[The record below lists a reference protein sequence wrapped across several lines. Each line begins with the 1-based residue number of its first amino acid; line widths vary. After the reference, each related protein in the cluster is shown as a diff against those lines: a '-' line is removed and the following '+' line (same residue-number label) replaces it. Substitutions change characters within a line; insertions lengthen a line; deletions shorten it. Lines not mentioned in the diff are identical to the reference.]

1 MNINLTLFLQMF
13 AFAAFVW
20 FCMKFVWPPIVD
32 ALAERKT
39 KIAEGLA
46 AAERGHKEQE
56 LGQHR
61 ATEIMKEAKS
71 HAADIV
77 SQAQKRAA
85 EIVDEAKQDARE
97 EGARLVHAAQAEID
111 QEIDQEINRAR
122 EELRE
127 KVAVLAVAAAEKIL
141 QKEID
146 PAVHGSL
153 VDSFA
158 KQI

>member
-1 MNINLTLFLQMF
+1 MNINVTLFLQMI

-20 FCMKFVWPPIVD
+20 FCMKFVWPPIVN

-46 AAERGHKEQE
+46 AAERGHHEQE
-56 LGQHR
+56 LGQKR
-61 ATEIMKEAKS
+61 AKEIMQEAK
-71 HAADIV
+71 HQAAEIV
-77 SQAQKRAA
+77 SQAQRRAA
-85 EIVDEAKQDARE
+85 EIVEEAKGDARS
-97 EGARLVHAAQAEID
+97 EGERLVAAAKAEID
-111 QEIDQEINRAR
+111 QETNRAR

-127 KVAVLAVAAAEKIL
+127 KVAELAVAAAGKIL
-141 QKEID
+141 EKEID
-146 PAVHGSL
+146 AKAHRSL

>member
-1 MNINLTLFLQMF
+1 MNINLTLVLQMI

-20 FCMKFVWPPIVD
+20 FCMKFVWPPIVN

-46 AAERGHKEQE
+46 AAERGYKDEA
-56 LGQHR
+56 LGKQR
-61 ATEIMKEAKS
+61 ATQIMKEAKS
-71 HAADIV
+71 EA
-77 SQAQKRAA
+77 S
-85 EIVDEAKQDARE
+85 EIVNQAHRRATEILDEAKQDARE

-111 QEIDQEINRAR
+111 QETNRAR
-122 EELRE
+122 EELRGR
-127 KVAVLAVAAAEKIL
+127 VAALAVAAAEKIL
-141 QKEID
+141 EKEID
-146 PAVHGSL
+146 PAAHGGI

>member
-1 MNINLTLFLQMF
+1 MNINLTLVLQMITF
-13 AFAAFVW
+13 GFFVW
-20 FCMKFVWPPIVD
+20 FCMKFVWPPIVN
-32 ALAERKT
+32 ALAERKAR
-39 KIAEGLA
+39 IAEGLA
-46 AAERGHKEQE
+46 AAERGHTEQE

-71 HAADIV
+71 RAADIV
-77 SQAQKRAA
+77 SQAQKRAT
-85 EIVDEAKQDARE
+85 EILDEAKQDARE

-111 QEIDQEINRAR
+111 QQVNRAR

-141 QKEID
+141 EKEID
-146 PAVHGSL
+146 PAAHSAL